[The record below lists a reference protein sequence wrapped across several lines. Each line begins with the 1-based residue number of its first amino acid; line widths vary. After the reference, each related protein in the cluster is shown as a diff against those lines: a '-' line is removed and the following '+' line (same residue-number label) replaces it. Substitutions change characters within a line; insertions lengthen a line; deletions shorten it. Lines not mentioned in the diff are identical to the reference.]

1 MRLRYARHKERTAI
15 SGNERL
21 GNLFDIHSVMKSL
34 AARRPVFHSEAD
46 FQFALAWRIHE
57 LEPDCEVRLEFKP
70 FPQERVYLDIWLPTL
85 ETAIELKYATQ
96 TLDTECVGERF
107 ALKSQSAQDQRR
119 YDFLKDVERLE
130 RIVSYGRAKRGLA
143 IMLTNDTLYWKPP
156 QQNWQ
161 SMADAAFRIHDGLP
175 KIGELRWSPS
185 AGEGT
190 TRSRTSPICLTGAY
204 VAHWANYSRLDAN
217 SNSQFRYLAFEVGK
231 R

>member
-1 MRLRYARHKERTAI
+1 
-15 SGNERL
+15 
-21 GNLFDIHSVMKSL
+21 MKSL